1 MKEWNYDIPLKL
13 YTWQS
18 TDLPQNVHKMNYR
31 PDEQLLMEMSQGGF
45 GLVWMDDKDKEY
57 QSLYCPYKLGSFL
70 AAGIPVIVQEGIA
83 NQELIEKNGLGWV
96 VKNIEEAIVKIQNVT
111 ENEYAE
117 LVKNV
122 RRFNP
127 ILREGFF
134 TRKLLTESVL
144 KAMCD

>member
-1 MKEWNYDIPLKL
+1 MTK
-13 YTWQS
+13 
-18 TDLPQNVHKMNYR
+18 
-31 PDEQLLMEMSQGGF
+31 
-45 GLVWMDDKDKEY
+45 
-57 QSLYCPYKLGSFL
+57 
-70 AAGIPVIVQEGIA
+70 
-83 NQELIEKNGLGWV
+83 ELIEKNGLGWV

-122 RRFNP
+122 RSFSP